1 MLKKVVVLNP
11 HPFYQPYALERSVAA
26 RFGASFH
33 ADGPPDDDLLAATT
47 VLLTHQAPIDRA
59 MLERL
64 PSCRMIVSYSTGLDH
79 MDLEAAAERGILA
92 RGIAGYCTEDVAE
105 HALAMILSCARRLH
119 TLDRAMRDHGAWDVT
134 VLAPGRRRLSA
145 QTLGVVGVGR
155 IGHALAV
162 KARALGMRVLGYDPF
177 VVDAPGF
184 PAALVPLDELLAQSD
199 YVSLHAPPHAQEDS
213 REVHGDH
220 TVPIVVARV
229 LDRLRRRNDA
239 GVVEPDIDPAERL
252 DHVSVGGIDVRA
264 VGHVH
269 AMNDHL
275 GTEVSK
281 LAFGIGE
288 RVGVPIENRHPR
300 VLPGEGDRAG
310 APDPGPAAT
319 DHDRFAGQ
327 LEIHPHSS

>member
-134 VLAPGRRRLSA
+134 VEACGELPCGGGGQTCPAGQICRERSSGA
-145 QTLGVVGVGR
+145 QIVEC
-155 IGHALAV
+155 
-162 KARALGMRVLGYDPF
+162 
-177 VVDAPGF
+177 VDNPCGD
-184 PAALVPLDELLAQSD
+184 AALTCDCAAELC
-199 YVSLHAPPHAQEDS
+199 
-213 REVHGDH
+213 
-220 TVPIVVARV
+220 
-229 LDRLRRRNDA
+229 
-239 GVVEPDIDPAERL
+239 
-252 DHVSVGGIDVRA
+252 
-264 VGHVH
+264 
-269 AMNDHL
+269 
-275 GTEVSK
+275 
-281 LAFGIGE
+281 F
-288 RVGVPIENRHPR
+288 
-300 VLPGEGDRAG
+300 EGDTCSVSDLTLQCNSNCNKC
-310 APDPGPAAT
+310 P
-319 DHDRFAGQ
+319 
-327 LEIHPHSS
+327 